1 MAAALRMRTLLLF
14 AVALVARIVDAQVTA
29 TQPTSGA
36 VISGL
41 VRDSIAHTPLAGA
54 TVQLV
59 SAENPESFARTT
71 VADSLGRFL
80 IAAVPDG
87 RYVLGFFHPMLDSL
101 GVEPP
106 TREVRIE
113 GQQPAHVDLAT
124 PSAMR
129 LRTTICGQ
137 RAASDS
143 VGLIVGTVHDARDG
157 TPVPRATVYGQWTEL
172 SVVRGGLVRSVPR
185 LVAVTGD
192 NGWFAMCNVPSA
204 GSMTLMAAHD
214 ADSTDMIE
222 IEVPA
227 TGFARRELYLGEAQT
242 VIAEDT
248 IKRPDSLTLAPRRI
262 RHGNGRLS
270 GTVVAAVGNRP
281 LGNAVVSIV
290 DGPTTH
296 ADDQGAWTITDAPVG
311 SRMLEVRALGFYPL
325 KRPVNIVAGA
335 PPVRLTLSTLE
346 AVLDTVRITASPF
359 HGRDINA
366 FYQRRKSGMGRYLTP
381 EDIANRGVVVTSDV
395 FRSIPGLRMERVGFG
410 GDTILMRGAFGLC
423 VPDVYINGAR
433 MELGPDDIDSWVQPK
448 QIAGIEIYTESAP
461 PQFQRGLSGCGSI
474 VIWTK

>member
-1 MAAALRMRTLLLF
+1 MRLHLVLGLALAVRLLH
-14 AVALVARIVDAQVTA
+14 AQVTETRA
-29 TQPTSGA
+29 GSGA

-54 TVQLV
+54 TVQLIA
-59 SAENPESFARTT
+59 AENQANYARTA
-71 VADSLGRFL
+71 VADSLGRFA
-80 IAAVPDG
+80 IAGVPDG
-87 RYVLGFFHPMLDSL
+87 RYVLGFFHPILDSL

-106 TREVRIE
+106 TREVRVE
-113 GQQPAHVDLAT
+113 GQQPVRVDLAT

-157 TPVPRATVYGQWTEL
+157 NPVARATVFGEWTEL
-172 SVVRGGLVRSVPR
+172 SLVRGGLVRTVPR

-222 IEVPA
+222 IDVPA
-227 TGFARRELYLGEAQT
+227 TGFLRRELYLGPAQT
-242 VIAEDT
+242 TVATDT
-248 IKRPDSLTLAPRRI
+248 VKRPDSLALAPHRI
-262 RHGNGRLS
+262 RHGDGRLS
-270 GTVVAAVGNRP
+270 GTVVSAVGNRP

-296 ADDQGAWTITDAPVG
+296 ADDNGVWTITDAPVG

-325 KRPVNIVAGA
+325 KRQVNVMAGA
-335 PPVRLTLSTLE
+335 PPVRITLSTLE
-346 AVLDTVRITASPF
+346 AVLDTVRIIASPL

-366 FYQRRKSGMGRYLTP
+366 FYQRRRSGTGRYLTP
-381 EDIANRGVVVTSDV
+381 DDIAKRGGVVLSDV
-395 FRSIPGLRMERVGFG
+395 FRTVPGLQVYPGEFG
-410 GDTILMRGAFGLC
+410 GDTVVMRGSYGLC
-423 VPDVYINGAR
+423 APAYFIDGFYMDLTPD
-433 MELGPDDIDSWVQPK
+433 ELNDWVRLNR
-448 QIAGIEIYTESAP
+448 IAGIEIYTGENAP
-461 PQFQRGLSGCGSI
+461 PQFQRGMSGCGSI